1 MSVLSTLKRKAYETY
16 TKSVDLVKPTLTES
30 QFIEKG
36 VLTPEEFVN
45 AGDFL
50 VNKYRTWQWVGA
62 SDCKKTVD
70 YLPAD
75 KQFLITRNIRCAT
88 RAQGGPPTKTETL
101 IVDGE
106 EFEVPLEEKPEEVFE
121 EDSDEIVDADDI
133 VDADELSEEAD
144 DTVATVDVGK
154 TRTYDISIIYSHFD
168 RTPKVWLLGYD
179 EDHKPLTE
187 NQMFEDLS
195 ATHAGQTAT
204 TDTHPFLDI
213 KEIYIH
219 PCRHAQVMKKRVDE
233 MIADGKTPRV
243 DLYLMIFL
251 KFLATVIPTMEYDYG
266 KDF

>member
-1 MSVLSTLKRKAYETY
+1 MSVLTDLKRKAYETY
-16 TKSVDLVKPTLTES
+16 TKSVDLLKPTLTES

-36 VLTPEEFVN
+36 VLTPEEFVR

-50 VNKYRTWQWVGA
+50 VDKYRTWQWVGSA
-62 SDCKKTVD
+62 DCKKTVD
-70 YLPAD
+70 YLPAN
-75 KQFLITRNIRCAT
+75 KQFLITRDIRCAI
-88 RAQGGPPTKTETL
+88 RAQGGPVAKTEVCT
-101 IVDGE
+101 IDGE
-106 EFEVPLEEKPEEVFE
+106 EFEVPLEEKPEEVCE

-133 VDADELSEEAD
+133 VDADEISDEKDTTIATEEIK
-144 DTVATVDVGK
+144 T

-179 EDHKPLTE
+179 EDHKPLSET
-187 NQMFEDLS
+187 QMFEDLS

-204 TDTHPFLDI
+204 TDTHPFLEI

-233 MIADGKTPRV
+233 MVKEGKNPRV

-251 KFLATVIPTMEYDYG
+251 KFLTTVIPTMEYDYG
-266 KDF
+266 RDF